1 MVLRW
6 GVGVGLGRNAS
17 AAWDQQEQS
26 LGASGGTE
34 QTLRRL
40 GRLVPGRSA
49 LSGPMGMGVLGW
61 IGSR

>member
-1 MVLRW
+1 M
-6 GVGVGLGRNAS
+6 GLGRNAS